1 MSTPVTP
8 ATPTTPSKATTAVTT
23 ASSVVATHHPLIMF
37 IIVAVLAWGLA
48 GKAEKLWAAHEQK
61 VFDSK
66 NAQLASQVQV
76 NEAVAASNA
85 ALAKRMPS

>member
-48 GKAEKLWAAHEQK
+48 EG
-61 VFDSK
+61 
-66 NAQLASQVQV
+66 
-76 NEAVAASNA
+76 
-85 ALAKRMPS
+85 